1 MKKIADIALLLCLA
15 AVLFAV
21 PALTLVKTAHNTVSY
36 YENRS
41 LSAQPK
47 WTAESFWSGE
57 YFNDWETWYA
67 DHVPGR
73 TTLLTLGTAIQM
85 DVMRKPV
92 VNDVIVT
99 QDVLLPFLRYGT
111 WDTGIYADKAAPV
124 ADQLQSLNDYVEG
137 YGGTFLFVGLPEQ
150 SNYFWDKYPHAL
162 DNRRWNATAADAAF
176 YGALEERDVPYL
188 DMGAVYDL
196 EGRPDE
202 YYSAV
207 DHHFT
212 YYGAFAAYQAVMDD
226 LNQTFGINAPALS
239 KEDLNFRQLPNPYLG
254 SRNRKLYDL
263 WPNSEHA
270 VIGELKTPI
279 PFTRTDNGQTVDA
292 AVYALPATDT
302 RRTNYDLYM
311 GGDQA
316 ETIIDTNRSDLPD
329 ILIVGDSFTD
339 ALETLFYA
347 SFDEMR
353 SLDLRYYTEK
363 TLPEY
368 LADYHP
374 DVVLC
379 VRDDTAF
386 YTATG
391 NGAVWN

>member
-1 MKKIADIALLLCLA
+1 MKKMADIALLLCLIT
-15 AVLFAV
+15 VLFSV

-41 LSAQPK
+41 LTGRPEL
-47 WTAESFWSGE
+47 TAESFWSGG
-57 YFNDWETWYA
+57 YFNDWDTWYA

-73 TTLLTLGTAIQM
+73 TTLLALGTAIQM
-85 DVMRKPV
+85 DVLEKPV
-92 VNDVIVT
+92 ANDVIVT

-111 WDTGIYADKAAPV
+111 WNTRIYPDKAVPV
-124 ADQLQSLNDYVEG
+124 ADRLQGLSDYVKG

-150 SNYFWDKYPHAL
+150 SNYFWNKYPHEL

-176 YGALEERDVPYL
+176 YGVLEKRNVPYL
-188 DMGAVYDL
+188 DMGAVYDR
-196 EGRPDE
+196 EGKPDQ

-212 YYGAFAAYQAVMDD
+212 YYGAFAAYQAVMDE
-226 LNQTFGINAPALS
+226 LKRTSGLNAPVLS
-239 KEDLNFRQLPNPYLG
+239 KNDLNFRELPNPYLG
-254 SRNRKLYDL
+254 SRNRKLYGL

-270 VIGELKTPI
+270 VIAELKAPI
-279 PFTRTDNGQTVDA
+279 PFTRTDNGKTVDA
-292 AVYALPATDT
+292 TVYALPDTDT

-316 ETIIDTNRSDLPD
+316 ETVIDTHRPDLPD

-347 SFDEMR
+347 SFNEMR
-353 SLDLRYYTEK
+353 SLDLRYYKEK

-379 VRDDTAF
+379 VRDDTSF